1 MNFTKRNVQKKQK
14 KLTTAS
20 QKIATKSAI
29 LIIRLFIIGIIA
41 CAIVG
46 GYAAYGLFRGILSNT
61 PELDLAAIEPSGFAT
76 TIYNSNGKEIKK
88 LVGSDANREEISL
101 EEIPDHVQKAFIAI
115 EDERFYTHSGIDMR
129 GIFRAGFVGVL
140 HRDFSQGASTITQQL
155 IKNQI
160 FSGGNE
166 ASFADKLQRKIQEQ
180 YLAVKLEKSMSKDE
194 ILENYLNTINL
205 GQNTLGVQAA
215 SKRYFNKDVTELTL
229 SEATV
234 IAGITK
240 NPSELNPI
248 TYPEN
253 NKNRRTEILKKML
266 ELEFISEKEYKK
278 ALKDNVYARI
288 EKVNAKWT
296 AKGSNINSYFVDE
309 LIDQVIAD
317 LQEDLGYSSTQAYN
331 LLYRGGLSIYT
342 TQNAKLQKI
351 CDDVLSNESL
361 YPANSTLELTYRL
374 SVNNSKT
381 GETTHY
387 NEGMLS
393 NYFKKQN
400 SSFSLNFT
408 SKSEAKKYIKQYK
421 KHVIGKNDHIEAET
435 IDFAL
440 QPQISFVL
448 MEQSTGKVMA
458 LVGGRG
464 AKTANRTMNR
474 ATDSMRQPGS
484 TFKILSAYLP
494 ALDSAGMSLATA
506 IDDAAYYYPGTKR
519 LVQNWSKNGYKGLT
533 TIRNAIKDSM
543 NVVAVKTL
551 EEVTPSTGF
560 SYLQKLGFTTLV
572 DHEKINGKMYSDI
585 SLPTALGGLT
595 KGVKNIEL
603 TAAFAAI
610 ANNGV
615 YTEPVYYT
623 KIIDHDG
630 NVLIDHTPKTSQVM
644 KSSTAWLLT
653 NAMKDVV
660 TSGTG
665 TLTKFTSVDMPIAG
679 KTGTTSGNVD
689 LWFVGYTPYYTAG
702 IWSGYD
708 NNISQTNTTYHKIL
722 WRTIMEKIHE
732 NLEKKEFIKPDN
744 IVKAKICTKSG
755 KLAKPGI
762 CENAAGG
769 STVRTEYFAVSAPT
783 EYCDCHILAS
793 ICNDS
798 HLPPSAYC
806 PKSHLTHGVLLI
818 KKETSTTADTPYVIS
833 PNYQKKVCT
842 YHKPIQNPVTSA
854 PEEETPSSDMPA
866 ASTAEPTNKKD
877 EADEK
882 KESNNAEELA
892 VPNTK
897 EPEKVP

>member
-14 KLTTAS
+14 NLTSAS
-20 QKIATKSAI
+20 KKAATKSG
-29 LIIRLFIIGIIA
+29 IIIFRLFIIGIIA
-41 CAIVG
+41 CIIIG
-46 GYAAYGLFRGILSNT
+46 GYAAYGLFQGILSNT
-61 PELDLAAIEPSGFAT
+61 PDLDLAAIEPSGFAT
-76 TIYNSNGKEIKK
+76 TIYNSNGKEIQK
-88 LVGSDANREEISL
+88 LIGSDANREEVTL
-101 EEIPDHVQKAFIAI
+101 EDIPDYVQKAFIAI
-115 EDERFYTHSGIDMR
+115 EDERFYTHTGIDMR
-129 GIFRAGFVGVL
+129 GIFRAGFIGIL

-180 YLAVKLEKSMSKDE
+180 YLATKLEKSMGKNE

-215 SKRYFNKDVTELTL
+215 SKRYFGKDVQELTL
-229 SEATV
+229 SEAAV

-253 NKNRRTEILKKML
+253 NEKRRKEILNKML
-266 ELEFISEKEYKK
+266 ELEFISEKEYNK

-288 EKVNAKWT
+288 EKVNSQWT
-296 AKGSNINSYFVDE
+296 AEGSNVNSYFVDE
-309 LIDQVIAD
+309 LINQVIAD

-342 TQNAKLQKI
+342 TQNTRLQKI

-374 SVNNSKT
+374 SVYNSKT

-408 SKSEAKKYIKQYK
+408 NKADAKEYIKKYK
-421 KHVIGKNDHIEAET
+421 KHVMGKNDSVEAES
-435 IDFAL
+435 ISFAL

-448 MEQSTGKVMA
+448 IEQSTGEVKA

-484 TFKILSAYLP
+484 TFKILSTYLP
-494 ALDSAGMSLATA
+494 ALDNIGMSLATA
-506 IDDAAYYYPGTKR
+506 IDDAAYNYPGTKR
-519 LVQNWSKNGYKGLT
+519 PVQNWSKNGYKGLT

-551 EEVTPSTGF
+551 EQVTPRTGF

-572 DHEKINGKMYSDI
+572 ENEEINGKIYSDI

-603 TAAFAAI
+603 TAAFAAV
-610 ANNGV
+610 ANGGV

-623 KIIDHDG
+623 KIVDHDG
-630 NVLIDHTPKTSQVM
+630 NILIDHTTKTSQVM
-644 KSSTAWLLT
+644 KTSTAWLLT
-653 NAMKDVV
+653 SAMQDVV

-665 TLTKFTSVDMPIAG
+665 TLTKFTSVDMPVAG

-708 NNISQTNTTYHKIL
+708 NNLSQTNTTYHKVL
-722 WRTIMEKIHE
+722 WRTIMEKMHE
-732 NLEKKEFIKPDN
+732 NLEKRDFKKPDN

-755 KLAKPGI
+755 KLAKPGV

-769 STVRTEYFAVSAPT
+769 STVITEYFADAAPT
-783 EYCDCHILAS
+783 EYCDCHVLATVCS
-793 ICNDS
+793 ASN
-798 HLPPSAYC
+798 LPPSSYC
-806 PKSHLTHGVLLI
+806 PHNQLISKVLLV
-818 KKETSTTADTPYVIS
+818 KKESSTTADTPYVLA
-833 PNYQKKVCT
+833 PNYKSKVCT
-842 YHKPIQNPVTSA
+842 YHGYSSIPSTTV
-854 PEEETPSSDMPA
+854 PEEDTPTSKIPAATAQTPSKKKKKATDAETSTNLQKSTTGDM
-866 ASTAEPTNKKD
+866 E
-877 EADEK
+877 
-882 KESNNAEELA
+882 
-892 VPNTK
+892 
-897 EPEKVP
+897 